1 MRRQARPAALAAV
14 ALALARTAAA
24 ATGAVAAPLDY
35 ELPAAGSY
43 ELPVIQRVSD
53 HALVSSDGTEAR
65 LLPADGARITAVAF
79 VYLHCTDAAGC
90 PLALAELQ
98 RVDRALAERP
108 ELRGRLRL
116 VTVSFDPER
125 DDPAALASL
134 RGRLAPRSDW
144 RFLTAR
150 DAAQLAPVLR
160 DFGQDAVPELTADG
174 TDSGVVRHVV
184 KVFLVDPQGGVRN
197 IYSTGFLDHRLLLRD
212 VETLLLRE

>member
-1 MRRQARPAALAAV
+1 LRRSARAALAALGLVV
-14 ALALARTAAA
+14 AKGAGA
-24 ATGAVAAPLDY
+24 ATAPAPLDF

-53 HALVSSDGTEAR
+53 HALLASDGADAR
-65 LLPADGARITAVAF
+65 LLPAGGTRLAVIAF

-98 RVDRALAERP
+98 RADRALAER
-108 ELRGRLRL
+108 EDLGSRVQLA
-116 VTVSFDPER
+116 TVSFDPAR
-125 DDPAALASL
+125 DRPAAMADL
-134 RGRLAPRSDW
+134 RRRLAPRSDW

-150 DAAQLAPVLR
+150 DAAMLAPVLR

-174 TDSGVVRHVV
+174 MDSGVVRHVV
-184 KVFLVDPQGGVRN
+184 KVFLVDAQGRVRN

-212 VETLLLRE
+212 VETLLLSE

>member
-1 MRRQARPAALAAV
+1 LTPNAPPAALAAL
-14 ALALARTAAA
+14 ALALAGAAA
-24 ATGAVAAPLDY
+24 AAALAPLGY

-53 HALVSSDGTEAR
+53 HALLASDGAETR
-65 LLPADGARITAVAF
+65 LLPAGGTRLAVIAF

-98 RVDRALAERP
+98 RADRALAERP
-108 ELRGRLRL
+108 ELRSRVQLL
-116 VTVSFDPER
+116 TVSFDPAR
-125 DDPAALASL
+125 DRPDAMADL
-134 RGRLAPRSDW
+134 RSRLAPRSDW

-150 DAAQLAPVLR
+150 DAARLAPVLR
-160 DFGQDAVPELTADG
+160 DFGQDAVPELTAEG
-174 TDSGVVRHVV
+174 MDSGVVRHVV

-212 VETLLLRE
+212 VETLLLSE